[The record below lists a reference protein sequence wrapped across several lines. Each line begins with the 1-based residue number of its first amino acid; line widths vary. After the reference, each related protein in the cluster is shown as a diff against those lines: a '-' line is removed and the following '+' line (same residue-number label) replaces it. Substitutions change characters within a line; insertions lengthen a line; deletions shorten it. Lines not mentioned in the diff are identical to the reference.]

1 MDTLEHVSYDVA
13 DTAAEVHRLFQDLSD
28 RDDIQFK
35 PLGDDYKAKGD
46 QVHDSVS
53 AIGDQLDLLNQEVGA
68 TGDALSADMRSLKDQ
83 LQVISDVLDDAADDA
98 RESDKDDLWSDVSE
112 EEIYKTTVGKAE
124 GCINNGVVEGDI
136 NAGGVAGA
144 HGCGKYAGSGGGH

>member
-35 PLGDDYKAKGD
+35 SLGDDYKAKGD

-68 TGDALSADMRSLKDQ
+68 TGDA
-83 LQVISDVLDDAADDA
+83 
-98 RESDKDDLWSDVSE
+98 
-112 EEIYKTTVGKAE
+112 
-124 GCINNGVVEGDI
+124 
-136 NAGGVAGA
+136 
-144 HGCGKYAGSGGGH
+144 